1 VWVWFPC
8 SESMCAGLAGTSEK
22 MTCADGETACRW
34 RSSKRKD
41 CGGDGTSVSVN
52 KFSSGT
58 SRVVNVAGNIRH
70 NNEQRLRIKLWLSWW
85 RVPGPTLRISCHNVI
100 DFELV

>member
-70 NNEQRLRIKLWLSWW
+70 NNEQRQNQVVVKLVESS
-85 RVPGPTLRISCHNVI
+85 RANPENFVSQRH
-100 DFELV
+100 